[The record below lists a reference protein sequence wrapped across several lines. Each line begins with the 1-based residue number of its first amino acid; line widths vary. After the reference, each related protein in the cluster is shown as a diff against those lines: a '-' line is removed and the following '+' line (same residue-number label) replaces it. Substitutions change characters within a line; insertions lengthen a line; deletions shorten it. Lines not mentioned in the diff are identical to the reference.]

1 MRASGLVLSVFL
13 LLMAGCHGCMEPP
26 PEEPPPTPTNIIVIL
41 DISDRVSK
49 AKHPNQAQ
57 KDIQIAKAVR
67 AVFGQRVKQSGYTQT
82 FDRLTFAVPKQ
93 PNTESIPATLIDGLK
108 IWSTDE
114 SRDRGSPG
122 YTAKRA
128 ELIQAVDE
136 LYQFVETRNEFTGSD
151 IWDWFR
157 SSAKGYLEQGMD
169 NYIICVTDGY
179 LDFDANIQHDRIV
192 KGKKKSY
199 IPYEQVVAFRK
210 DLNNWEQVFDTEGH
224 GLLEIGKDFSAFN
237 VKFLMAEMELRH
249 MGDYEI
255 LVKYW
260 DSWLQ
265 SMGITDTQ
273 FERTGSGTLAIV
285 ETIRKF
291 IPIKTS
297 PPMP

>member
-1 MRASGLVLSVFL
+1 MRAIGLVLSVFL
-13 LLMAGCHGCMEPP
+13 LLMAGCHGCVEPP
-26 PEEPPPTPTNIIVIL
+26 PKEPPPTPTNIIVIL

-67 AVFGQRVKQSGYTQT
+67 AVFDQLVKRSGYTQT

-93 PNTESIPATLIDGLK
+93 PNTEPIPATLSDGLK

-136 LYQFVETRNEFTGSD
+136 LYQFVEERNEFTGSD

-157 SSAKGYLEQGMD
+157 SSGKGYLKQGMD

-179 LDFDANIQHDRIV
+179 LDFNASIQHNRIIV
-192 KGKKKSY
+192 GKKTSY
-199 IPYEQVVAFRK
+199 IPYAQVRRFREDPTSWK
-210 DLNNWEQVFDTEGH
+210 QTFDTEGH

-237 VKFLMAEMELRH
+237 VKFLMVEMELRH

-273 FERTGSGTLAIV
+273 FESTESGTLAVV
-285 ETIRKF
+285 ETIREF
-291 IPIKTS
+291 IPIKT
-297 PPMP
+297 PPAVP